1 MRDDRSLSVDEQAVL
16 EAIDEQGLLRDLAD
30 LVAIPSVGGTDAE
43 VTAQD
48 WFASRLS
55 DLGLAVDAW
64 DIEVAAERAAPGFPG
79 MEVDRSR
86 ARGCVG
92 VLGGGAQPVG
102 GGSGVPSLA
111 FSGHT
116 DVVPP
121 GEGSAWTDGD
131 PWRLQVADGVAA
143 GRGTCDMK
151 GGLAAVLA
159 AVAAL
164 VATGVRLGR
173 PLAVHAVSAEEDGG
187 LGAFA
192 TLRRGHR
199 AEACVI
205 AEPTGGA
212 VVPANA
218 GSLTFRLE
226 IPGRATHG
234 STRTRGVSAIDLLA
248 PVQAALRELEAERN
262 ASAPALFAH
271 LDLPWPLSIG
281 VVRAGDWAS
290 TVPDRLVAEG
300 RYGVRLGEPLDE
312 ARDAFEGAVRRACAA
327 HAWLREHPVRV
338 SWPGGEFASGA
349 LPDGHR
355 LLPDLSSCVV
365 AQGSPR
371 PEVLGAPYGSDLRHY
386 AAAGVPT
393 VQYGPG
399 DVRYAHALD
408 EHVEV
413 ADLLRCARVYAL
425 LALRRCG
432 RSFT

>member
-16 EAIDEQGLLRDLAD
+16 DAIDEQGLLRDLAD

-43 VTAQD
+43 VAAQD
-48 WFASRLS
+48 WCASRLS

-64 DIEVAAERAAPGFPG
+64 DIDVAAERAAPGFPG
-79 MEVDRSR
+79 TEVDRSR

-92 VLGGGAQPVG
+92 VLGGAARPAGARG
-102 GGSGVPSLA
+102 AGVPSLA
-111 FSGHT
+111 FCGHT

-121 GEGSAWTDGD
+121 GERSAWPDAD
-131 PWRLQVADGVAA
+131 PWRLRLADGVAA

-159 AVAAL
+159 AVSAL
-164 VATGVRLGR
+164 VATDVRLSR

-205 AEPTGGA
+205 AEPTGAA

-226 IPGRATHG
+226 VGGRATHG

-248 PVQAALRELEAERN
+248 PVQAALRELETERN
-262 ASAPALFAH
+262 ASVPALFAH

-300 RYGVRLGEPLDE
+300 RYGVRPGESLDE
-312 ARDAFEGAVRRACAA
+312 ARAAFEGALKRACAA
-327 HAWLREHPVRV
+327 HPWLRDHPVQV

-349 LPDGHR
+349 LSDGDP
-355 LLPDLSSCVV
+355 LLADLSSCVV
-365 AQGSPR
+365 AQGSPQ
-371 PEVLGAPYGSDLRHY
+371 PAVLGAPYGSDLRHY
-386 AAAGVPT
+386 TAAGVPT
-393 VQYGPG
+393 LQYGPG
-399 DVRYAHALD
+399 DVQYAHAVD

-432 RSFT
+432 PTT